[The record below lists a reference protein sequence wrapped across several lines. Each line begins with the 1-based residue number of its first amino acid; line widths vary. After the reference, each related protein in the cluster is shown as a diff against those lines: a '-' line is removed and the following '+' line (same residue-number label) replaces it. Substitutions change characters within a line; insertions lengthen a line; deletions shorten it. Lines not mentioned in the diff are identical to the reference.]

1 MIYKPLGQT
10 GKTISAM
17 GFGVMR
23 FPPEVYKKDHQACV
37 DVLLRAHEL
46 GVNYFDTAPGYCE
59 GHSEQIIGKAMEQ
72 IQGKKPYVSTKCG
85 LWNADTAQGAYDEV
99 RRARDVLRVDTID
112 VYHMWCVKSMEE
124 YERMIAPGGIYEGIL
139 RAKEEG
145 LITHIAASVHT
156 GGDDTAKVVADGKV
170 ELITLGY
177 NAINFAL
184 RREGLLAAHRA
195 GLGTIIMNPLGGG
208 VIPKFAEM
216 FSFLTRT
223 PDESVIHAALRF
235 LIGQKEVTAALPGP
249 ANMAELED
257 CVRACAYAEEV
268 TEAYLAQLSVHLRDE
283 LDTLCTGCGYCEPC
297 PVDVPIVRL
306 LSAYNQYLVSMDKSE
321 LRQFMTGWYSLSP
334 ADAGGCTACG
344 LCEERCTQKLPIVE
358 RLQEMSGL

>member
-23 FPPEVYKKDHQACV
+23 FHPEVYKKDHQPCV

-59 GHSEQIIGKAMEQ
+59 GHSEQIIGKAMDQ
-72 IQGKKPYVSTKCG
+72 IQDKKPYVSTKCG
-85 LWNADTAQGAYDEV
+85 LWVADTAQGVYDEI
-99 RRARDVLRVDTID
+99 RRARDVLRMDTID
-112 VYHMWCVKSMEE
+112 VYHLWCIKSMAE
-124 YERMIAPGGIYEGIL
+124 YQRMIAPGGIYEGVL
-139 RAKEEG
+139 RAQEEG
-145 LITHIAASVHT
+145 LLTHIAASLHLES
-156 GGDDTAKVVADGKV
+156 GDIAKVVADGKIEIV
-170 ELITLGY
+170 TLGY

-208 VIPKFAEM
+208 VIPKFAEK

-223 PDESVIHAALRF
+223 PDEPVIHAALRF
-235 LIGQKEVTAALPGP
+235 LVGQKEVTAALPGP
-249 ANMAELED
+249 ADMAELED
-257 CVRACAYAEEV
+257 CVAACAHAEEV
-268 TEAYLAQLSVHLRDE
+268 TEAYLAEIRGHLRDE
-283 LDTLCTGCGYCEPC
+283 LDTLCTGCAYCEPC

-306 LSAYNQYLVSMDKSE
+306 LSAYNQYLVTGEKAD
-321 LRQFMTGWYSLSP
+321 LRQFMEGWYSLTA
-334 ADAGGCTACG
+334 ADAEKCTACG
-344 LCEERCTQKLPIVE
+344 LCETRCTQKLPIIE
-358 RLQEMSGL
+358 RLQEMGSL